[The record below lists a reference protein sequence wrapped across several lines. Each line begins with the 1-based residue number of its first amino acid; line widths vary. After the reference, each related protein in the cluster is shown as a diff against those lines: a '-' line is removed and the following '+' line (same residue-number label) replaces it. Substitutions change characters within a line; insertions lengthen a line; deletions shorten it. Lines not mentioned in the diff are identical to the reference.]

1 MLIVNIHE
9 HSCDYPRQWK
19 KSTTV
24 VANFCTWEYL
34 EVHPQKRKGNSKKDL
49 YVISPPNR
57 GERDEEKLC
66 PDWENEEGQTRQIK
80 DKPYKEFSLY
90 CVIDSQI
97 GLYIKESQSKYN
109 GSQANYWEMT
119 KCDREVTR

>member
-1 MLIVNIHE
+1 MKKVTNSGSKFLYIGIFGSTPTKTEGKLEKRLIF
-9 HSCDYPRQWK
+9 Y
-19 KSTTV
+19 T
-24 VANFCTWEYL
+24 
-34 EVHPQKRKGNSKKDL
+34 
-49 YVISPPNR
+49 PPNR
-57 GERDEEKLC
+57 GDRDAEKLC

-90 CVIDSQI
+90 WVIDSQI